1 MKAVLHYCYIRY
13 ARSWVLEDLAFRV
26 IKVLSKVRSFWN
38 LASNEAM
45 LLSVQVCQLEHQLF
59 DHFFPVSSSEPSNL
73 APLLDPLCTTL
84 YDTLRAK
91 FIHEADLEL
100 LCELVDILRG
110 EVLDEQLGRR
120 RDSVAGLHPT
130 ILKTLADVQERLTFR
145 AQTYMRDEIAN
156 FLPSPEDLDFPAKLE
171 KAAAAA
177 GGGTDEEG
185 RDFYSTWYPPLE
197 KTLSCLSKLYRC
209 LEPAIF
215 TGLAQDAINM
225 CSTSIQRASKLIE
238 RRASQMDGQLFL
250 IKHLLILREQIAPFD
265 IDFSVT
271 HKELDF
277 THLLEHLQRVLRGQ
291 SSLWS
296 SQSLARTFSPRVLD
310 YQVDAKKELEKN
322 LKMTCEQ
329 FIMSVTKI
337 AIEPMLSFI
346 TKVAAVKVALQS
358 RSADTDAHKALK
370 EQAFATPDK
379 VAEMVATVEEANKV
393 QVPEVVA
400 KMELYLQN
408 QSTCSI
414 LFKPI
419 KSNIL
424 EAHGQVLTL
433 LESEYTPEE
442 VGQIK
447 IMKLSELQSHL
458 DALC

>member
-38 LASNEAM
+38 LACNEAM

-177 GGGTDEEG
+177 AGGGTDEEG

-238 RRASQMDGQLFL
+238 RRASQIGN
-250 IKHLLILREQIAPFD
+250 
-265 IDFSVT
+265 T
-271 HKELDF
+271 
-277 THLLEHLQRVLRGQ
+277 
-291 SSLWS
+291 
-296 SQSLARTFSPRVLD
+296 
-310 YQVDAKKELEKN
+310 
-322 LKMTCEQ
+322 
-329 FIMSVTKI
+329 
-337 AIEPMLSFI
+337 
-346 TKVAAVKVALQS
+346 
-358 RSADTDAHKALK
+358 
-370 EQAFATPDK
+370 
-379 VAEMVATVEEANKV
+379 
-393 QVPEVVA
+393 
-400 KMELYLQN
+400 
-408 QSTCSI
+408 
-414 LFKPI
+414 
-419 KSNIL
+419 
-424 EAHGQVLTL
+424 
-433 LESEYTPEE
+433 
-442 VGQIK
+442 
-447 IMKLSELQSHL
+447 
-458 DALC
+458 